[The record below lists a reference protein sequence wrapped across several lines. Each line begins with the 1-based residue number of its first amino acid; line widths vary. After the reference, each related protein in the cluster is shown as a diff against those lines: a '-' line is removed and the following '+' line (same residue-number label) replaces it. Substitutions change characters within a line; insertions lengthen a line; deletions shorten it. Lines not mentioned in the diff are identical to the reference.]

1 VELQPVFET
10 LPVLYRA
17 VLDAV
22 ADLESRGYRRQAA
35 TIRSEAT
42 TAYSGA
48 WTPGAAQRMHALR
61 TRAAR
66 LADSGKGGRAVALD
80 GLERIDVGGST
91 A

>member
-1 VELQPVFET
+1 VEPQPVFET

-22 ADLESRGYRRQAA
+22 ADLEARGYRRQAA
-35 TIRSEAT
+35 AIRADAT
-42 TAYSGA
+42 STYSRA
-48 WTPGAAQRMHALR
+48 WTPAAAQRMHALR

-80 GLERIDVGGST
+80 GLERIDVGSST